1 MIVLDTSPILAAFDK
16 RDPMHE
22 KVQQV
27 FQNID
32 EPLITTPLVLAE
44 VDFLVTSRLGIR
56 AGIESLEE
64 LAAGQFEIS
73 HFGHLQIRQA
83 IPLMKKYLDLGIGL
97 TDASLAVL
105 ANECDTQ
112 KILTLDRRHFG
123 TMKAIN
129 GKPFT
134 LLPDC

>member
-1 MIVLDTSPILAAFDK
+1 MIVLDTSPILASFDK

-22 KVQQV
+22 QVQQV
-27 FQNID
+27 FRDIE

-44 VDFLVTSRLGIR
+44 VDFLVTSRLGIN
-56 AGIESLEE
+56 AGIDSLIE
-64 LAAGQFEIS
+64 LAAGKFEIS
-73 HFGHLQIRQA
+73 HFGHQQIRQA
-83 IPLMKKYLDLGIGL
+83 IPLMEKYKDLGIGL

-112 KILTLDRRHFG
+112 TIFTLDRRHFG

-129 GKPFT
+129 GKSFK
-134 LLPDC
+134 LLPNC